1 MEYIDYR
8 ILECLLITN
17 DSIVTEANISLSNFI
32 NDNKDYFAMIM
43 RNLPDMLHLAN
54 TIIKLNGT
62 N

>member
-32 NDNKDYFAMIM
+32 NDNKDYFCNDYEAFT
-43 RNLPDMLHLAN
+43 RYASSCKYDY
-54 TIIKLNGT
+54 
-62 N
+62 

>member
-43 RNLPDMLHLAN
+43 RHYQICFILQIRL
-54 TIIKLNGT
+54 LN
-62 N
+62 